1 MANYQEARVKLT
13 NAHIN
18 KLKSSGKNN
27 AGTTLRTTEKNILVD
42 ELPQIIFSNNNNSNN
57 RTRMSLLTICY
68 LISNLVNLSWLK

>member
-42 ELPQIIFSNNNNSNN
+42 ELPHKLFLAITTTATTEQEC
-57 RTRMSLLTICY
+57 LC
-68 LISNLVNLSWLK
+68 